1 MGAMSLR
8 GTLFA
13 DLPEQ
18 SQQLLRPGPQP
29 EWIGPMLATLTHRRF
44 SDPDWIFE
52 RKLDGERCLAYC
64 SGRTVRLLSRNRQRL
79 GGTYPEIVDLLQSGR
94 EHDVVIDGEVVAF
107 EDGRTSFSRLQ
118 KRMGLTDPEAARR
131 SGVAIFYYVFDLL
144 HLDGYEVTRL
154 PLRDR
159 KALLRKAVRYRA
171 PLRFTSHRNREGEAY
186 FADACRSGWEGL
198 IAKRA
203 ASPYASRR
211 SPDWLKFRCS
221 NQQELVVGGFTE
233 PRGSRVGLGA
243 LLLGYYEDGKLVYA
257 GKVGTGFDV
266 ATLLSLRQRL
276 DELEQPRSP
285 FASTARIR
293 ESGVHW
299 VKPVL
304 VAEVAFTE
312 WTTDGMLRHPRYLGL
327 RRDKPAR
334 QVVRERSR
342 ETTV

>member
-1 MGAMSLR
+1 MNLR

-18 SQQLLRPGPQP
+18 SRQLLRASPQP
-29 EWIGPMLATLTHRRF
+29 EWIAPMLATLTQRRF

-52 RKLDGERCLAYC
+52 RKLDGERCLAFC
-64 SGRTVRLLSRNRQRL
+64 SGRRVRLLSRNRLRL
-79 GGTYPEIVDLLQSGR
+79 GGTYPEIVDVLESGR
-94 EHDVVIDGEVVAF
+94 DHDVVIDGEVVAF

-118 KRMGLTDPEAARR
+118 KRMGVTDPDAARR

-159 KALLRKAVRYRA
+159 KALLRRAVRYLA
-171 PLRFTSHRNREGEAY
+171 PVRFTPHRNREGEAY
-186 FADACRSGWEGL
+186 FADACRRGWEGL
-198 IAKRA
+198 IAKHA
-203 ASPYASRR
+203 GSPYASRR

-221 NQQELVVGGFTE
+221 NQQELVVGGFTD
-233 PRGSRVGLGA
+233 PSGTRVGLGA
-243 LLLGYYEDGKLVYA
+243 LLLGYYEDGRLIYA

-266 ATLLSLRQRL
+266 ATLRSLRQRL
-276 DELEQPRSP
+276 GELEQPRSP
-285 FASTARIR
+285 FAGGRTIGER
-293 ESGVHW
+293 GVHW
-299 VKPVL
+299 VKPHL

-312 WTTDGMLRHPRYLGL
+312 WTTDGLLRHPRYLGL

-334 QVVRERSR
+334 EVVRERTAR
-342 ETTV
+342 